1 MKKTYIA
8 IDLKSFYASVECVE
22 RGLDPLDTN
31 LVVADMSR
39 TDKTICL
46 AVSPSLKSFG
56 IPGRPRLYEVNQK
69 VNEVNRLRMNRA
81 PASRLIGKSVFLH
94 ELEKDRG
101 LAVDFIVAAPQM
113 AKYLEFSTD
122 IYNIYQKYF
131 SSEDIHVY
139 SIDEVF
145 IDATAYLK
153 TYNMSAHDLTLK
165 IIRDVMYKTGVTAT
179 AGIGT
184 NLYLAKVA
192 MDIVAK
198 HIPADKDGV
207 RIASLDERSYRE
219 KLWSHTPISD
229 FWRIG
234 RGISKR
240 LANHGLYTMGDIARF
255 SLKHD
260 GILYDEFGINAEL
273 IIDHAWGYEP
283 CEMKDIKMYK
293 PQNNSLSSGQ
303 VLMEP
308 YSYEKTKVVIKEMV
322 DNMALDLVEKHLV
335 TNHVSL
341 MINYDTSNNLN
352 NYRGE
357 ITKNYYGKDVA
368 KPTGGSISLSEY
380 TSSGR
385 VLSEAIL
392 EIYEQTVN
400 KNLMVRRINIGAD
413 SVIPKSD
420 SDRVVVKQ
428 YSIFSDI
435 EKEEREYIKQKKV
448 LEKENNLQEA
458 IINIRNRFG
467 KNSILKGTNYEEG
480 ATGKQ
485 RNEQIGGHKS

>member
-1 MKKTYIA
+1 MEKTYIA

-94 ELEKDRG
+94 ELERDRG

-145 IDATAYLK
+145 IDATSYLK

-322 DNMALDLVEKHLV
+322 DNMALDLVEKNLV

-385 VLSEAIL
+385 ILSEAIL

-400 KNLMVRRINIGAD
+400 RNLMVRRINIGAD

-435 EKEEREYIKQKKV
+435 EKEEREYIKQKEV

>member
-1 MKKTYIA
+1 MEKTYIA

-69 VNEVNRLRMNRA
+69 VNEVNRLRMNKA

-165 IIRDVMYKTGVTAT
+165 IIRDVMYRTGVTAT

-352 NYRGE
+352 NYSGV

-385 VLSEAIL
+385 VLSEVIL

-435 EKEEREYIKQKKV
+435 EKEEREYIKQKEV

>member
-1 MKKTYIA
+1 MEKTYIA

-94 ELEKDRG
+94 ELERDKG

-145 IDATAYLK
+145 IDATSYLK

-308 YSYEKTKVVIKEMV
+308 YSYEKTKIVIKEMV
-322 DNMALDLVEKHLV
+322 DNMALDLVEKNLV

-385 VLSEAIL
+385 ILSEAIL

-400 KNLMVRRINIGAD
+400 RNLMVRRINIGAD

-435 EKEEREYIKQKKV
+435 EKEEREYIKQKEV

>member
-1 MKKTYIA
+1 MEKTYIA

-94 ELEKDRG
+94 ELERDRG

-145 IDATAYLK
+145 IDATSYLK

-308 YSYEKTKVVIKEMV
+308 YSYEKTKIVIKEMV
-322 DNMALDLVEKHLV
+322 DNMALDLVEKNLV

-385 VLSEAIL
+385 ILSEAIL

-435 EKEEREYIKQKKV
+435 EKEEREYIKQKEV

>member
-1 MKKTYIA
+1 MEKTYIA

-293 PQNNSLSSGQ
+293 PQNNSLSSGL

-308 YSYEKTKVVIKEMV
+308 YSYKKTKVVIKEMV

-352 NYRGE
+352 NYSGE

-368 KPTGGSISLSEY
+368 KPTGGSISLNEY

-435 EKEEREYIKQKKV
+435 EKEEREYIKQKEV

>member
-1 MKKTYIA
+1 MEKTYIA

-145 IDATAYLK
+145 IDATSYLK

-385 VLSEAIL
+385 ILSEAIL

-420 SDRVVVKQ
+420 SDRVVMKQ

-435 EKEEREYIKQKKV
+435 EKEEREYIKQKEV

>member
-1 MKKTYIA
+1 MEKTYIA
-8 IDLKSFYASVECVE
+8 IDLKSFYASVECVA

-293 PQNNSLSSGQ
+293 PQNNSLSSGL

-308 YSYEKTKVVIKEMV
+308 YSYKKTKVVIKEMV

-352 NYRGE
+352 NYSGE

-368 KPTGGSISLSEY
+368 KPTGGSISLNEY

-435 EKEEREYIKQKKV
+435 EKEEREYIKQKEV

>member
-1 MKKTYIA
+1 MEKTYIA

-145 IDATAYLK
+145 IDATSYLK

-308 YSYEKTKVVIKEMV
+308 YSYEKTKIVIKEMV

-385 VLSEAIL
+385 ILSEAIL

-435 EKEEREYIKQKKV
+435 EKEEREYIKQKEV

>member
-1 MKKTYIA
+1 MEKTYIA

-352 NYRGE
+352 NYSGE

-435 EKEEREYIKQKKV
+435 EKEEREYIKQKEV

>member
-1 MKKTYIA
+1 MSDRTYIA
-8 IDLKSFYASVECVE
+8 IDLKSFYASVECRE
-22 RGLDPLDTN
+22 RLLDPLTTK
-31 LVVADMSR
+31 LVVADKSR
-39 TDKTICL
+39 TSKTICL
-46 AVSPSLKSFG
+46 AVTPALKAYGLS
-56 IPGRPRLYEVNQK
+56 GR
-69 VNEVNRLRMNRA
+69 
-81 PASRLIGKSVFLH
+81 SRLFEVEAKAREIKRQTGK
-94 ELEKDRG
+94 ELEY
-101 LAVDFIVAAPQM
+101 IVAPPRM
-113 AKYLEFSTD
+113 ALYIQYSTR
-122 IYNIYQKYF
+122 IYNVYLRYF
-131 SSEDIHVY
+131 SPEDIHVY

-283 CEMKDIKMYK
+283 CEMMDIKMYK

-352 NYRGE
+352 NYSGE

-385 VLSEAIL
+385 ILSEAIL

-435 EKEEREYIKQKKV
+435 EKEEREYIKQKEV